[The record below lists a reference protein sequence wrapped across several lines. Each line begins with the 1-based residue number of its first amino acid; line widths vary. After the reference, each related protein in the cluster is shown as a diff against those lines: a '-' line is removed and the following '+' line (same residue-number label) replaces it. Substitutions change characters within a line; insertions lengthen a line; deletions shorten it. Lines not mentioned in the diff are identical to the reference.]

1 MKSVYFVVPHLDGV
15 TSLLRYKYSNN
26 LFISTASN
34 WCLSERGLTKGKSY
48 PLKILV
54 VCSGSNIRQAWY
66 LRSIAT
72 TTTDLVGNVPTT
84 VLTCGNCVVDISS
97 SLGISRYATKS
108 RSPWTSPE
116 SSNKSYRNSSWLS
129 VGVSITKPNILGC
142 LAFWSRRMLVHFAT
156 AKYWSKHVRF
166 ENLLKEKR
174 SNKTNIWKLIVV
186 GEEENECKIKLLRW
200 SNRV

>member
-1 MKSVYFVVPHLDGV
+1 MSVWAR
-15 TSLLRYKYSNN
+15 TQ
-26 LFISTASN
+26 
-34 WCLSERGLTKGKSY
+34 KGKSY

-129 VGVSITKPNILGC
+129 VGVGITKPNILGC

-174 SNKTNIWKLIVV
+174 SNKANIWKLIVV